1 MPTDD
6 GLSCH
11 NARRA
16 MKLRKLRTTAY
27 LKWGWQKKA
36 WIWTFGFSVFFALMS
51 WPMLSSLPKPEKVD
65 VATITAK
72 GTRTDAIVKSIRENR
87 SISVNGQN
95 PILIGLVFSDAGTE
109 RFVEHQTMDFA
120 YVSTLSVGNAVPILY
135 YQGKAV
141 IDGIGY
147 YRFPYGIF
155 NLFYVIPVVFTVIP
169 GIYLVWFFRRKVKLY
184 TVGLESQAVVESLE
198 PLYFIRSIGF
208 RSLSKHQYRVY
219 YSFIDQNENV
229 VTGSEVITD
238 KLKIDSLSKDSV
250 LDILYLDSD
259 PEINCLYEK
268 FLVKQSE
275 SRRGAT

>member
-1 MPTDD
+1 M
-6 GLSCH
+6 
-11 NARRA
+11 
-16 MKLRKLRTTAY
+16 
-27 LKWGWQKKA
+27 
-36 WIWTFGFSVFFALMS
+36 
-51 WPMLSSLPKPEKVD
+51 
-65 VATITAK
+65 
-72 GTRTDAIVKSIRENR
+72 
-87 SISVNGQN
+87 NGQN